1 LTGYFTVGDRLVLEK
16 SMEKALGTY
25 KQYPYWARGPARVED
40 GYVVLDEARATP
52 YYIFEPPDLLF
63 DLLNVYRP
71 DGLEAN
77 GVTGFVRRYGLLY
90 HGEEDLGSGEC
101 RESLETWQEELES
114 LNLVARLYIDL
125 VESEKRGPTER
136 MREVFSLVKSPH
148 GPVPT
153 DEEYLQAV
161 SIALAEWITEGMQDT
176 KVGLAST
183 VELDTQPQGSTTFL
197 LSHVPPNLVAAAYGQ
212 FAFLIANKAQLATC
226 PGCGRLFHPRS
237 GKQKYCTPS
246 CANTSR
252 WRRWKEG
259 QAN

>member
-1 LTGYFTVGDRLVLEK
+1 
-16 SMEKALGTY
+16 MEKALGTY